1 MRWLALLAWLL
12 PGFAWAGGAAPFYH
26 EYKSWIIA
34 CDNRL
39 GCEAKGLNTDDSD
52 QQATI
57 DFTRAGGA
65 GGKAELDIVYT
76 AALGLDGLSL
86 DGGPL
91 KLGAGWTSAAQDGI
105 TTLRTTDLPA
115 IRTFVQAVRN
125 GHEIEFPGQT
135 AVKLDG
141 FSAAML
147 KMDAIQGRVGTVTA
161 LLNPGAKP
169 ASDVPA
175 PPALPLLPARRI
187 TATLAPGEA
196 AKLIA
201 LANGKAAAALRADE
215 CEADAAQAMPPEA
228 HALTAGEAL
237 VLLPCIMGAYQGSA
251 LGFIVGR
258 KDGSLTALHLPLP
271 LPDDSDDTDL
281 TSPDFDPATGRLS
294 IFAKG
299 RGIGDCGVAA
309 SWIWDGSRFVLASL
323 SFQDACGGATAD
335 WPVLYQ
341 TRGN

>member
-1 MRWLALLAWLL
+1 MRRLALLAWLL

-34 CDNRL
+34 CDNGL
-39 GCEAKGLNTDDSD
+39 NCEAKGLNSDGTD

-65 GGKAELDIVYT
+65 DGTAELDIIST
-76 AALGLDGLSL
+76 TTLGLDDLSL

-91 KLGAGWTSAAQDGI
+91 KLGAGWRSVTQDGV
-105 TTLRTTDLPA
+105 TTLSTDDATA
-115 IRTFVQAVRN
+115 IRAFVQAVRN
-125 GHEIEFPGQT
+125 GHEIELPGET
-135 AVKLDG
+135 AVPLDG
-141 FSAAML
+141 LSAAML

-161 LLNPGAKP
+161 LLNQGAKP
-169 ASDVPA
+169 ASEVPA
-175 PPALPLLPARRI
+175 PPALPLLPARKI

-201 LANGKAAAALRADE
+201 LANGKAAALQADE

-228 HALTAGEAL
+228 HALSADKAL

-258 KDGSLTALHLPLP
+258 GDGSVTALHLPLP
-271 LPDDSDDTDL
+271 LPGDSDDTDL
-281 TSPDFDPATGRLS
+281 TSPEFDPARGRLS

-309 SWIWDGSRFVLASL
+309 SWIWDGTGFVLASL
-323 SFQDACGGATAD
+323 TFQDACGGATAD